1 MQVPTFVAIR
11 ANLVLFALAVALSDA
26 ACLLV
31 TVLFGRPDTMSQPA
45 ARIAALGGAAALAML
60 VRRRARRA
68 FDAAESSRQLAWSA
82 NGCDEPGIAATCRED
97 WLVQLHIEL
106 NRGAAQGK
114 AAAKG

>member
-1 MQVPTFVAIR
+1 MQVLTSVAIR

-26 ACLLV
+26 VCLIVAAL
-31 TVLFGRPDTMSQPA
+31 LGRSDYMSLPA
-45 ARIAALGGAAALAML
+45 ARIAALGGAAVIAML

-68 FDAAESSRQLAWSA
+68 FDAAESSRQLASH
-82 NGCDEPGIAATCRED
+82 EPVIASTCSQD

-106 NRGAAQGK
+106 NRSAAQSK